1 MCNFHKQVKSIIIK
15 SQDIMLKLCEVLSYF
30 SSPLA
35 PLCLSSFNHSM
46 NRNECD
52 HDIRSTRS
60 TGFTKSV

>member
-35 PLCLSSFNHSM
+35 PLCLPSSNHGM
-46 NRNECD
+46 NRNECN
-52 HDIRSTRS
+52 H
-60 TGFTKSV
+60 GVAV